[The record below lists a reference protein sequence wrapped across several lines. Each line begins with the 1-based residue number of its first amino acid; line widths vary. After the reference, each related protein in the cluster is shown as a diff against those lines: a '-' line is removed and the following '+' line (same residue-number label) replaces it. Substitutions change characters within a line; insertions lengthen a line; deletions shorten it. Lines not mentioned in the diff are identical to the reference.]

1 MEQLGA
7 PVRLTLGEYTN
18 LKVTTPDDMVV
29 AGQILTKDSCRRK
42 APKPRLT
49 PPWKLGLSR

>member
-29 AGQILTKDSCRRK
+29 AGQIGPT
-42 APKPRLT
+42 APTAVARFLEVGVISGSPHV
-49 PPWKLGLSR
+49 